1 MEKIFKDRSEKMRGQ
16 GGLSKF
22 LIQTN
27 IREAEAE
34 GGYTNENMIHSLV
47 PFEIQGPLM
56 YKMKTP

>member
-1 MEKIFKDRSEKMRGQ
+1 MMRGQ

-27 IREAEAE
+27 IREDEAE
-34 GGYTNENMIHSLV
+34 GGYTKENMIHSLV